1 MHACVCVCV
10 SNTVIMKPIECYVKK
25 RKLQDEDYKNKALC
39 IKVAIKKIDF
49 FPPTMVCGQNA
60 GIVKTTANSKPK
72 QEKKKPHIN
81 IVVTGHRGKST
92 TTSHLIYKWRG
103 TDK

>member
-72 QEKKKPHIN
+72 QEKKN
-81 IVVTGHRGKST
+81 LTST
-92 TTSHLIYKWRG
+92 LWSLDTEASPPLLVI
-103 TDK
+103 